1 MPARLRTFFHDHI
14 AAPDTPPV
22 LGNAFALPD
31 VHEHNLLEGA
41 VDYLAAGPFQARVES
56 FHLRIENITGA
67 PTTITVKLCAD
78 AAGDFALVP
87 ATTAPLD
94 PGLTTND
101 SACAAIKVGIPIF
114 QVFGGGTFYLFA
126 HLDAG
131 TADFAQ
137 SCVTWSET

>member
-14 AAPDTPPV
+14 AAPDPMPS
-22 LGNAFALPD
+22 LSNAFALSD

-41 VDYLAAGPFQARVES
+41 VDYLANGPFQARVES
-56 FHLRIENITGA
+56 FHVRIENITGV
-67 PTTITVKLCAD
+67 PTEITVKLCAD
-78 AAGDFALVP
+78 ADGDFALVP

-101 SACAAIKVGIPIF
+101 SACAAIKVGIPVF
-114 QVFGGGTFYLFA
+114 QIFGGGTFYLFA

-131 TADFAQ
+131 NADYAQ
-137 SCVTWSET
+137 SCITWSET